1 MLPGRAGAVL
11 EDGFVPRDP
20 MGRGVGRHSVD
31 VNFLA
36 GTLWRAR
43 ARCAASGKQIV
54 EYAVLVALVGGAG
67 SALLGSAG
75 AHLSGLF
82 AVVADAI

>member
-1 MLPGRAGAVL
+1 M
-11 EDGFVPRDP
+11 
-20 MGRGVGRHSVD
+20 D
-31 VNFLA
+31 VNFL
-36 GTLWRAR
+36 GSGLRQAR
-43 ARCAASGKQIV
+43 ARCAASGKRIV

>member
-1 MLPGRAGAVL
+1 
-11 EDGFVPRDP
+11 
-20 MGRGVGRHSVD
+20 VD
-31 VNFLA
+31 VNCVG

-43 ARCAASGKQIV
+43 ARCAASGKWIV

-82 AVVADAI
+82 VVVADAI